1 MTKYEHLAA
10 GAPVRVERRIPTRA
24 PTVEADFLV
33 PALTGLLVGVLASI
47 LPALL
52 FGLIWPGAFWPA
64 FLGFGTVFGTVG
76 VFWRVVVGDRSLW
89 ASESIESTGLPPS
102 DGLQMPALP
111 APANVVLLNP
121 YNGRETLEAE
131 RRERE
136 QSGFADFVTGCQ
148 FDTSARRW
156 SGEPNYTRWRES
168 LIASGWGHWRKEG
181 EPRAG
186 WELTAPAERVIE
198 AMDL

>member
-1 MTKYEHLAA
+1 
-10 GAPVRVERRIPTRA
+10 
-24 PTVEADFLV
+24 VEADFAV
-33 PALTGLLVGVLASI
+33 SALTGLLAGLLGAIMPGVLFWLLWGMFWLPFVCFASVFC
-47 LPALL
+47 LV
-52 FGLIWPGAFWPA
+52 GL
-64 FLGFGTVFGTVG
+64 
-76 VFWRVVVGDRSLW
+76 FWRQLVTDRSLW
-89 ASESIESTGLPPS
+89 ATESIVS
-102 DGLQMPALP
+102 DRVEPDGGLQMPALP
-111 APANVVLLNP
+111 APGNVVLLNP
-121 YNGRETLEAE
+121 YNGRERLESE
-131 RRERE
+131 RGKRE

-168 LIASGWGHWRKEG
+168 LIASGWGHWRKDG

>member
-10 GAPVRVERRIPTRA
+10 GAPVRIRRTIPSRA
-24 PTVEADFLV
+24 PTVQSDVLV
-33 PALTGLLVGVLASI
+33 PALAGLLLGALAAI
-47 LPALL
+47 LPALVL
-52 FGLIWPGAFWPA
+52 GALLGHGWA
-64 FLGFGTVFGTVG
+64 AWLGFASVFCTGAIL
-76 VFWRVVVGDRSLW
+76 WRLGIIDESLW
-89 ASESIESTGLPPS
+89 ASESIESTTGLPPS

-111 APANVVLLNP
+111 APGGVVLLNP
-121 YNGRETLEAE
+121 YAGREQLEAE
-131 RRERE
+131 RREE
-136 QSGFADFVTGCQ
+136 KQSGFADFVTGCQ

-168 LIASGWGHWRKEG
+168 LIASGWGHWRKDG